1 MLIIQSRVLY
11 WYSKFNID
19 GICYVNIVYMY
30 DEYCV
35 VWALVADL
43 LNAILPIKNVK
54 LHQSK

>member
-11 WYSKFNID
+11 WSKFNID

-35 VWALVADL
+35 VRALVADL
-43 LNAILPIKNVK
+43 LNARIPIKNVK